1 MSARIS
7 SVRRVSS
14 HIFTKNFE
22 NIERETFF
30 SVDSC
35 RQFPPSYVYG
45 PGARF
50 FSRLRC
56 LSPFFPR
63 PARSLVNL
71 VSAICTFY
79 INFVS
84 LCSKYLVP
92 DPPTLSPLYPFRA
105 ITVRSPTWRR
115 PFLYSISTSTRFDRT
130 RFVRLS
136 IPGSYMAIVVTELV
150 VDIFARILFVSAKG
164 TCNIP
169 VSFVEN
175 RYKLD
180 VNR

>member
-56 LSPFFPR
+56 RSPFFPR

-71 VSAICTFY
+71 VSAICTVY

-84 LCSKYLVP
+84 LCSKLRVTSFQTHP
-92 DPPTLSPLYPFRA
+92 LSPLYIRF
-105 ITVRSPTWRR
+105 VRSP
-115 PFLYSISTSTRFDRT
+115 FDRQHGGD
-130 RFVRLS
+130 RFSTLYQLRLDS
-136 IPGSYMAIVVTELV
+136 TEL
-150 VDIFARILFVSAKG
+150 DSFDYRFRDRIWRS
-164 TCNIP
+164 
-169 VSFVEN
+169 S
-175 RYKLD
+175 
-180 VNR
+180 

>member
-84 LCSKYLVP
+84 LCSKLRVTSFQTHP
-92 DPPTLSPLYPFRA
+92 LSPLYIRF
-105 ITVRSPTWRR
+105 VRSP
-115 PFLYSISTSTRFDRT
+115 FDRQHGGD
-130 RFVRLS
+130 RFSTLYQLRLDS
-136 IPGSYMAIVVTELV
+136 TEL
-150 VDIFARILFVSAKG
+150 DSFDYRFRDRIWRS
-164 TCNIP
+164 
-169 VSFVEN
+169 S
-175 RYKLD
+175 
-180 VNR
+180 

>member
-56 LSPFFPR
+56 FSPFFPR

-84 LCSKYLVP
+84 LCSKLRVTSFQTHP
-92 DPPTLSPLYPFRA
+92 LSPLYIRF
-105 ITVRSPTWRR
+105 VRSP
-115 PFLYSISTSTRFDRT
+115 FDRQHGGD
-130 RFVRLS
+130 RFSTLYQLRLDS
-136 IPGSYMAIVVTELV
+136 TEL
-150 VDIFARILFVSAKG
+150 DSFDYRFRDRIWRS
-164 TCNIP
+164 
-169 VSFVEN
+169 S
-175 RYKLD
+175 
-180 VNR
+180 